1 LRFFVFEGIETHYV
15 VKDWFGENAL
25 WQNALL
31 SGHSTLEGTMDYI
44 FSRAFLYSV
53 ENIES

>member
-44 FSRAFLYSV
+44 FAELFYIV
-53 ENIES
+53 